1 MDQID
6 DVDPLELVFP
16 EDLGVTAMVSGT
28 VTASAP
34 RAAHAVAHEPAI
46 RLAPAIFPVDPLC
59 GPVFRDFEQA
69 GVRWCL
75 LGLPEGSRDPRGLRE
90 EVVTALIDPP
100 ALGTANRILRTHG
113 FAAVPVWDQPREGAQ
128 RVPQGEGAHRFVGY
142 NPKSDC
148 WVTLLLV
155 TRLAYGPFAALE
167 TGAER
172 GCLERRRWEGG
183 VFLLNQDDAF
193 WTLLAG
199 LLLDHPAGQALPASP
214 DPLAFGRLERL
225 AVEARTDSPMARLL
239 GGFLPA
245 GWEPQ
250 HLVDCVWEGE
260 WDVLAR
266 LAPKIEAGW
275 LASRTWAARR
285 RAAGA
290 RFAARM
296 GARRLLGGW
305 LSGCRGLSV
314 ALLAPDPTLKG
325 VLAHDLGET
334 FYLPVSYIRMGV
346 GPRRGTRSQRLVRA
360 GFVRTL
366 TTFWRRWAAGSV
378 RRAKGRLVLF
388 DRYTY
393 DARIP
398 PLSPLRGLSRLRR
411 VVLGRACPAPD
422 LAVILDAPAALRPRR
437 TRGPG
442 GAEVPFALRRR
453 QYLDL
458 ALRLPDALCVE
469 AGSGGDRLRREVTAQ
484 LWRAYAALPAPAWLR
499 CARRFVRPWRSG
511 R

>member
-1 MDQID
+1 MDQLD
-6 DVDPLELVFP
+6 DVDPLELIFP
-16 EDLGVTAMVSGT
+16 EDLGVAEAVSMG
-28 VTASAP
+28 AAGRSAGAGP
-34 RAAHAVAHEPAI
+34 SVAREPTI
-46 RLAPAIFPVDPLC
+46 RLAPAIFPVDSLC
-59 GPVFRDFEQA
+59 SPVFRDFEQA

-90 EVVTALIDPP
+90 EVVTALVDTP
-100 ALGTANRILRTHG
+100 ALGTAKGILRGNG
-113 FAAVPVWDQPREGAQ
+113 FAPVPVWDQPREGAG
-128 RVPQGEGAHRFVGY
+128 RVAQGEGAHRFVGY

-155 TRLAYGPFAALE
+155 TRLAYGPFATLE

-193 WTLLAG
+193 WALLCG
-199 LLLDHPAGQALPASP
+199 LLLNHPAGEPLPASP
-214 DPLAFGRLERL
+214 DPLAFGRMERL
-225 AVEARTDSPMARLL
+225 VVEARTDGPLARLI

-250 HLVDCVWEGE
+250 HLVDCVWEGG
-260 WDVLAR
+260 WDVLAG
-266 LAPKIEAGW
+266 LAPRIEAAW
-275 LASRTWAARR
+275 LGSRTWAARR
-285 RAAGA
+285 RSGGA
-290 RFAARM
+290 RLAARVGALRLM
-296 GARRLLGGW
+296 GGL
-305 LSGCRGLSV
+305 LSGSRGLSV
-314 ALLAPDPTLKG
+314 ALLAPDPALKG
-325 VLAHDLGET
+325 VLANDLGET
-334 FYLPVSYIRMGV
+334 FYLPVSYIRMGAV
-346 GPRRGTRSQRLVRA
+346 PRRSRRSQRLTRA
-360 GFVRTL
+360 GFFRTL
-366 TTFWRRWAAGSV
+366 TTFWRRWAAGWI

-398 PLSPLRGLSRLRR
+398 SLTPVRGLGRLRR
-411 VVLGRACPAPD
+411 IVLGRACPAPD

-442 GAEVPFALRRR
+442 GAEVPFAVRRR

-469 AGSGGDRLRREVTAQ
+469 ARSGEDRLRREVTAQ
-484 LWRAYAALPAPAWLR
+484 VWRAYAALPAPFWLR
-499 CARRFVRPWRSG
+499 CARRLRRPWRSA